1 MKRIT
6 KNLIRS
12 SVVPAFC
19 AMAFLSAPVMANQ
32 YIGFGIEYGMLSHE
46 SSGTDYDLLNLQ
58 TRFGYDF
65 SDRFTIEIEGNALGK
80 DNREFSQECLD
91 QETVDSLSS
100 DDVTV
105 GCAFL
110 DDVSRQSAQVN
121 FIFSQPFANFD
132 LFAAVGIGAVRT
144 RYSFEVDSIEVSNSD
159 GGTSYDASDITSTQ
173 NQVNLLLGF
182 FGIDPIDLQVPGNI
196 NETSIDMM
204 YALQAGAL
212 IDNQH
217 RIAVSW
223 NPEYG
228 NNDIGKYS
236 YVGVSYSWLFRFSDY

>member
-1 MKRIT
+1 
-6 KNLIRS
+6 
-12 SVVPAFC
+12 VGA
-19 AMAFLSAPVMANQ
+19 
-32 YIGFGIEYGMLSHE
+32 EYGLLSHE
-46 SSGTDYDLLNLQ
+46 STGADYELLNFQ

-65 SDRFTIEIEGNALGK
+65 SDRFTIEIEGSALGK
-80 DNREFSQECLD
+80 DDREFSQGCLD

-132 LFAAVGIGAVRT
+132 LFSAIGIGAVRT
-144 RYSFEVDSIEVSNSD
+144 RYTFEVDSIDVANAD

-173 NQVNLLLGF
+173 NQINLLLGF
-182 FGIDPIDLQVPGNI
+182 FGIDPIDLQVPGNVS
-196 NETSIDMM
+196 ETTIDMM
-204 YALQAGAL
+204 YSVQLGAL

-217 RIAVSW
+217 RIAFTMV
-223 NPEYG
+223 PEYG
-228 NNDIGKYS
+228 NQDIGKYQ
-236 YVGVSYSWLFRFSDY
+236 YMGLSYSWLFRFSDY